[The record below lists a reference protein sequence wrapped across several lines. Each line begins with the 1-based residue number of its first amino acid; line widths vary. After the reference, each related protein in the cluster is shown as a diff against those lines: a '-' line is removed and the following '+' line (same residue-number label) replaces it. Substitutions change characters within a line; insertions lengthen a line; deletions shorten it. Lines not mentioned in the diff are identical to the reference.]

1 MTQDFN
7 LIMNE
12 IENASCNCK
21 VIRWHQANNKV
32 KTFYL
37 KNEILDSMRLTELK
51 PLIDE
56 NSILPNIPQDKLIIA
71 RDSTK

>member
-1 MTQDFN
+1 
-7 LIMNE
+7 MNE

-21 VIRWHQANNKV
+21 VIRWQQPNHTV

-37 KNEILDSMRLTELK
+37 KNELLDSLRLSELK

-56 NSILPNIPQDKLIIA
+56 NSILQNIPK
-71 RDSTK
+71 DSLVLPNYISKSN

>member
-1 MTQDFN
+1 
-7 LIMNE
+7 MNE

-21 VIRWHQANNKV
+21 VIRWQQTDNKV

-37 KNEILDSMRLTELK
+37 KNGLLDSLRLTDLK

-56 NSILPNIPQDKLIIA
+56 NSILQNIPEDNLIIG
-71 RDSTK
+71 RDSIKLF